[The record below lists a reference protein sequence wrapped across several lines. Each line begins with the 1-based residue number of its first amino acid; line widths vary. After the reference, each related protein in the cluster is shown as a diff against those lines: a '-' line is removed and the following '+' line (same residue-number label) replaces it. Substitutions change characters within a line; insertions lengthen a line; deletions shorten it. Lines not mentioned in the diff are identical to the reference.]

1 MANVQSFVSSTLPWR
16 QGPKTA
22 PTRGAPRKNG
32 NRSRAA
38 APRSNELQGAHRPRR
53 YMAADAEIGRGG
65 RGIRCVC
72 RASGHSYVPVS
83 NGHAFRVVEWFYYM
97 QERDTSISHSR
108 GTRDRGTTWGACWT
122 EGALSGVR
130 KVDSKHASSLSVV
143 ARLLGRRRQQVRWR
157 LQLGFGPV
165 TRLSLSQLLWVSKAG
180 GGWIIRQALV
190 SLLAANIDCSSINV
204 RMASL
209 PEAGSITWFPSSRAM
224 SSRVDETAVDAR
236 SRAITRGEKRSRAN
250 QRRDAATTCGEAT
263 AGETTAAVRE
273 TQDARDLA
281 CWPTEDRRTR
291 WAPSDR
297 TPPLTPPPP
306 TVIIA
311 GGQAARSCG

>member
-1 MANVQSFVSSTLPWR
+1 M
-16 QGPKTA
+16 
-22 PTRGAPRKNG
+22 
-32 NRSRAA
+32 
-38 APRSNELQGAHRPRR
+38 
-53 YMAADAEIGRGG
+53 
-65 RGIRCVC
+65 
-72 RASGHSYVPVS
+72 
-83 NGHAFRVVEWFYYM
+83 
-97 QERDTSISHSR
+97 
-108 GTRDRGTTWGACWT
+108 
-122 EGALSGVR
+122 R

-236 SRAITRGEKRSRAN
+236 SRAIN
-250 QRRDAATTCGEAT
+250 QRREAQQGQPAARRGNDMRGGNGRRNNCGG
-263 AGETTAAVRE
+263 AG
-273 TQDARDLA
+273 DARRKGPGLLA
-281 CWPTEDRRTR
+281 N
-291 WAPSDR
+291 
-297 TPPLTPPPP
+297 
-306 TVIIA
+306 
-311 GGQAARSCG
+311 GGQADPLGPE